1 MALSERLQKKA
12 KRWEEESKFFYLDVI
27 ISSGEIR
34 KLFFQRCKELDIDPY
49 SLAMSANISVKS
61 FRDNYVMTEVPHC
74 SKTFPQ
80 EKFIKMLE
88 MIGIN
93 VRVTISILSA
103 EKAKEN
109 IKDHKIYKK
118 NR

>member
-1 MALSERLQKKA
+1 MALSKRLQEKA
-12 KRWEEESKFFYLDVI
+12 KKWEEESRFFYLDVI

-34 KLFFQRCKELDIDPY
+34 KLFFQRCKELDINPY
-49 SLAMSANISVKS
+49 SLAMSAGLSVKS
-61 FRDNYVMTEVPHC
+61 FRDNYVMTEIPHC

-93 VRVTISILSA
+93 VKVTISVLPA